1 MKNLK
6 ALTKTAILRF
16 RAEYRKSVVVSLG
29 LYLILL
35 IFGFFLVSRFLN
47 ARIQSA
53 EAKVRL
59 LTSRLQYRQTLVQH
73 KDQIEKDLV
82 SLDQNWQ
89 FMKTK
94 IFTDTSDD
102 MAFSQIQRILAG
114 LATMQGISIKSYKL
128 EAAQQVGEFTALPV
142 SLEFTAR
149 YEEMV
154 TILNLIEHHSNYL
167 KVTDL
172 EVRSLGGDANLTIRM
187 IVEGYRYHEK
197 TIP

>member
-59 LTSRLQYRQTLVQH
+59 LTSRVQYRQTLVQH

>member
-53 EAKVRL
+53 EAEVRL

-172 EVRSLGGDANLTIRM
+172 EVRSLGGDANLTFRM

>member
-16 RAEYRKSVVVSLG
+16 RAEYRKSLVVSLG

-53 EAKVRL
+53 EAEVRL

-82 SLDQNWQ
+82 SRDQNWQ

-172 EVRSLGGDANLTIRM
+172 EVRSLGGDANLTFRM